1 MTGATL
7 DRERLSKLLGMLGS
21 EHDGEALAAARQAE
35 RLRAEAGLTWAE
47 ILLPRLPAPRRR
59 HHHVETF
66 ADAIEFIL
74 DFEETLTPWERDF
87 ARSLRR
93 QRTPVSTKQIAIL
106 DQLLEKVRRTQAR
119 AA

>member
-1 MTGATL
+1 MTGDRL
-7 DRERLSKLLGMLGS
+7 DRDRLARVLGMLGS
-21 EHDGEALAAARQAE
+21 AHDGEVLAAARQAE
-35 RLRAEAGLTWAE
+35 RRRIKAGLTWPE
-47 ILLPRLPAPRRR
+47 ILHPRLPAPRRQ
-59 HHHVETF
+59 HDVETF

-93 QRTPVSTKQIAIL
+93 QQTPVSTKQIAIL
-106 DQLLEKVRRTQAR
+106 DQLLGKVRRATAR